1 MNKLGIYFGT
11 QGISI
16 VETKLKKPVNNI
28 LIPHSVI
35 SPVELLEEKVPES
48 KKIAVLIKN
57 ELINRRIDVKEATI
71 ILSGRDLIIRTFE
84 MPILPKEELLT
95 AINFEA
101 KKFIPFKVEELFS
114 DSQSKLDK
122 TSKNNFILFVGIK
135 KETLNNYLSIFE
147 ELNLKIKSIEYSAFS
162 ILRLLKLAKINEKGI
177 IAIIDIDLIQ
187 NEEANFVVLE
197 NGFPLFSRDLTTM
210 GETKEDTGEAQ
221 DVTFDFKEDQSM
233 MILEKLKREILV
245 SLNYYDRKFIGK
257 NISRIFFIINPI
269 HQQSLSEIF
278 KDVSLDIHFIDIN
291 KYIEEAIPFS
301 LSFIKAYS
309 GSLSDIKTNLKVN
322 LVSAK
327 ERATKEI
334 GVKTL
339 KPFSLIA
346 LLEPYYKV
354 ALACISICIVIPV
367 LGLYWTLPLKRELA
381 NKVSLRPKIAIG
393 NPRSSYQELNA
404 LYSQYNE
411 RKNTLVNLFKKQKYF
426 TSILDSIP
434 RLVPEGLWLGSISIK
449 NNEKE
454 NNIELNLEGTAYL
467 ENSNAG
473 IELVNNFLSILKASS
488 IFAQY
493 FKEISIVSLDS
504 RQDEK
509 GIWTNFL
516 ISCRNE
522 P

>member
-1 MNKLGIYFGT
+1 MNKLGIYFGS

-16 VETKLKKPVNNI
+16 VETKLKQPVNNI
-28 LIPHSVI
+28 FIPRSVI
-35 SPVELLEEKVPES
+35 SPDELLEEKVPES
-48 KKIAVLIKN
+48 EKIAALIKN
-57 ELINRRIDVKEATI
+57 ELINRRIDAKEVTI

-135 KETLNNYLSIFE
+135 KETFDNYLSIFR
-147 ELNLKIKSIEYSAFS
+147 ELNLKIKSIEYAAFS
-162 ILRLLKLAKINEKGI
+162 ILRLLKLAKIKEKGI

-197 NGFPLFSRDLTTM
+197 DGFPLFSRDLTTM
-210 GETKEDTGEAQ
+210 GETKEDTGKAQ
-221 DVTFDFKEDQSM
+221 DVISDFKENQST

-245 SLNYYDRKFIGK
+245 SLNYYDRKFLGK
-257 NISRIFFIINPI
+257 NISRIFFIMNPL

-278 KDVSLDIHFIDIN
+278 KDVSLDIQFIDIH

-309 GSLSDIKTNLKVN
+309 GSLSEIHTNLKVD
-322 LVSAK
+322 LLSAK
-327 ERATKEI
+327 EKASKEI
-334 GVKTL
+334 DVKTP
-339 KPFSLIA
+339 KAFSLIA

-354 ALACISICIVIPV
+354 VLACISICIMIFVF
-367 LGLYWTLPLKRELA
+367 GEYRMLPLKKELV
-381 NKVSLRPKIAIG
+381 NKVSLRPKVAIG
-393 NPRSSYQELNA
+393 NPESSYEELNV

-411 RKNTLVNLFKKQKYF
+411 RKNTLDNLFTKQKYL

-434 RLVPEGLWLGSISIK
+434 RLVPEGLWLESISIK
-449 NNEKE
+449 NNETGD
-454 NNIELNLEGTAYL
+454 NMVLTLEGVVYL
-467 ENSNAG
+467 EDSNEG
-473 IELVNNFLSILKASS
+473 IELVNNFLSNLNASS
-488 IFAQY
+488 IFSQY

-504 RQDEK
+504 RQNEK
-509 GIWTNFL
+509 GILTNFS
-516 ISCRNE
+516 ISCSN
-522 P
+522 